1 MLLLIAKSLAATKMT
16 KLIKKYYITQL
27 IVGPIFT
34 VLLINLMGILNQ
46 IDDYSK
52 GRLLITSIAGG
63 LLYSLLNG
71 LINALNFSYSKRQN
85 DLLAFYLPILIWTIP
100 LIIAI
105 SETVESNGAKITD
118 WLLILIWI
126 EPIVYNLIIK
136 KAAANKVYSQ

>member
-1 MLLLIAKSLAATKMT
+1 MT
-16 KLIKKYYITQL
+16 KLIKKYYVTQL
-27 IVGPIFT
+27 IVGLVFT

-52 GRLLITSIAGG
+52 GRLLIMSIVGG

-100 LIIAI
+100 LIIAT
-105 SETVESNGAKITD
+105 SETVESNGTKISD

>member
-1 MLLLIAKSLAATKMT
+1 MT
-16 KLIKKYYITQL
+16 NLIKKYYITQL
-27 IVGPIFT
+27 IVGLIFT
-34 VLLINLMGILNQ
+34 VLLINLKGILNL

-52 GRLLITSIAGG
+52 GRLLLMSIVGG

-105 SETVESNGAKITD
+105 SETIESNETKITD

-126 EPIVYNLIIK
+126 EPIIYNLIIK
-136 KAAANKVYSQ
+136 KVAVNKVYSQ